1 MQWAQS
7 QRIRFHE
14 LMPAAAQ
21 PLSRIFLNDPS
32 APIRIMGL
40 NEARQLSQFVPV
52 IVLVAAHHP
61 RRTEA
66 LGQRPRGTIR
76 RGETTATSKLV
87 EFFSKATPPPK
98 TKSAESDFVFGG
110 VKVSFSSMEASRKG
124 EPVMLTALEFKT
136 LKYLVQN
143 VRRVISRDELL
154 NEVWG
159 YENYPCT
166 RTVDNHMLKLRQ
178 KLERDPS
185 RPVHFL
191 TVRGAGYKFL
201 P

>member
-1 MQWAQS
+1 MGAVAKNPIPQ
-7 QRIRFHE
+7 
-14 LMPAAAQ
+14 LMPATAE
-21 PLSRIFLNDPS
+21 PLSRIFLNDLS

-52 IVLVAAHHP
+52 IVLVPASS
-61 RRTEA
+61 TEDGSA
-66 LGQRPRGTIR
+66 PSKTSRNNSLGATM
-76 RGETTATSKLV
+76 ATSKLV
-87 EFFSKATPPPK
+87 EFFSKAPPPAK
-98 TKSAESDFVFGG
+98 TKSTESDIVFGG
-110 VKVSFSSMEASRKG
+110 VKVSFASMEASRKG

-136 LKYLVQN
+136 LKYLAQN
-143 VRRVISRDELL
+143 ARRVISRDELL

-178 KLERDPS
+178 KLEKNPS

-191 TVRGAGYKFL
+191 TVRGAGYKFF

>member
-1 MQWAQS
+1 MGAVAKNPIPQ
-7 QRIRFHE
+7 
-14 LMPAAAQ
+14 LMPATAE
-21 PLSRIFLNDPS
+21 PLSRIFLNDLS

-52 IVLVAAHHP
+52 IVLVPAP
-61 RRTEA
+61 STEDGSA
-66 LGQRPRGTIR
+66 PSKTSRNNSLGATM
-76 RGETTATSKLV
+76 ATSKLV
-87 EFFSKATPPPK
+87 EFFSKATPPAK
-98 TKSAESDFVFGG
+98 TKSTESDIVFGG
-110 VKVSFSSMEASRKG
+110 VKVSFASMEASRKG

-136 LKYLVQN
+136 LKYLAQN
-143 VRRVISRDELL
+143 ARRVISRDELL

-178 KLERDPS
+178 KLEKNPS

-191 TVRGAGYKFL
+191 TVRGAGYKFF

>member
-1 MQWAQS
+1 MGAVAKNPIPQ
-7 QRIRFHE
+7 

-21 PLSRIFLNDPS
+21 PLSRIFLNDSS

-52 IVLVAAHHP
+52 IVLVPALC
-61 RRTEA
+61 TENGSA
-66 LGQRPRGTIR
+66 PSKTARNNSS
-76 RGETTATSKLV
+76 GEITATSNLV

-191 TVRGAGYKFL
+191 TVRGAGYKFS